1 MKSLSFPTK
10 ILLFLIIISV
20 LINFS
25 INRDLKSNI
34 IIIIASILFIYNT
47 ECLIS
52 GNCYTMVWYQI
63 GLYTIS
69 VVGYIYYH
77 YITRKE
83 ENIPNTYH
91 GIRLPGLKFPKL

>member
-1 MKSLSFPTK
+1 MKKLSFPTK
-10 ILLFLIIISV
+10 ILLFLVVTSI

-25 INRDLKSNI
+25 INRDLKSNSI
-34 IIIIASILFIYNT
+34 ISVASILFIYNT

-69 VVGYIYYH
+69 VFGYIYYH
-77 YITRKE
+77 YLTKE
-83 ENIPNTYH
+83 IENIPNKYQR
-91 GIRLPGLKFPKL
+91 ILLPG